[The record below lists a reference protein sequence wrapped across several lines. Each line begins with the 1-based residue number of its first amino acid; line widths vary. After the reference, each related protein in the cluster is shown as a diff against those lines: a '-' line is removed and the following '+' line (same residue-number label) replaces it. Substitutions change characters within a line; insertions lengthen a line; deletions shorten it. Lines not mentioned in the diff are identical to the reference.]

1 MQSGPGPPNGDDDHV
16 LPSVEI
22 IDLTGLSSSSESG
35 DEWEDVSNVID
46 LTNLPSSSDD
56 EDHAPADLARVN
68 HVPAKHQR
76 QRVVFRRG
84 VCELCNRVARYDRGI
99 TRHHLYPQSVVKAA
113 PAGTYTE
120 AQKNTLALLCWPCHS
135 AIHRIMS
142 NNTLAA
148 AFHSVQLLKS
158 HREVQDWI
166 RRMQRATTAELD
178 ASHRRPRA
186 LGISGRKWKRR
197 TRLIQRPESLRR
209 PLPSQ
214 RPEEDTSRFGGAP
227 RRSARLADLGTGAS
241 STIARVGASGTG
253 QASGV
258 VKTKKMTRKQRNRA
272 NEIAGWVEKAD
283 KIPAIN
289 KALDTIWQRNG
300 NGFPTYDPGKNGKN
314 SRLRL
319 EVKRLGKHANLRWR
333 EVRNVMRTRPEY
345 RQWYEWSYAPKLQ
358 AARQRPRR
366 PLQVQDAVEAQ
377 IPDLQGGD
385 GGTEAMEGVEI
396 QSDDLEEG
404 EASESSFRETYDA
417 LEKVG
422 EYIPL

>member
-1 MQSGPGPPNGDDDHV
+1 MDPGPGPPSEDGNHV

-22 IDLTGLSSSSESG
+22 IDLTGLSSSDESS
-35 DEWEDVSNVID
+35 DEWEDISNVID
-46 LTNLPSSSDD
+46 LTNLPSED
-56 EDHAPADLARVN
+56 ENDAPTKVARVN
-68 HVPAKHQR
+68 HVSDKHQR
-76 QRVVFRRG
+76 HLEVFRRD

-99 TRHHLYPQSVVKAA
+99 TKHHLYPQSVVKAA

-120 AQKNTLALLCWPCHS
+120 VQKNTLALLCWPCHS

-142 NNTLAA
+142 NDTLAA

-158 HREVQDWI
+158 HKEVQDWI

-186 LGISGRKWKRR
+186 LGISGRNSKWK
-197 TRLIQRPESLRR
+197 TRLIQRPESLKR

-214 RPEEDTSRFGGAP
+214 RPDEDTSRFGGAP

-241 STIARVGASGTG
+241 STITRVGASNTG

-258 VKTKKMTRKQRNRA
+258 VKTSKMTKKQRNRA
-272 NEIAGWVEKAD
+272 NRLARCVEKAD
-283 KIPAIN
+283 KIPEIN
-289 KALDTIWQRNG
+289 KALDTIWAKNG
-300 NGFPTYDPGKNGKN
+300 NGFPTYYPGANGKN
-314 SRLRL
+314 FRLRD

-345 RQWYEWSYAPKLQ
+345 RKWYKWSYTPKPQADLQ
-358 AARQRPRR
+358 PSLR
-366 PLQVQDAVEAQ
+366 PLQDQNADEAQ
-377 IPDLQGGD
+377 TPELKAGD
-385 GGTEAMEGVEI
+385 GGTEAMEGVQIRNDELK
-396 QSDDLEEG
+396 DRD
-404 EASESSFRETYDA
+404 APESSVRETYDA

-422 EYIPL
+422 DYIPL